1 MTYTETDLEN
11 TVGWIKDMLREKS
24 SVADTEV
31 RYLVESCVL
40 ELKIAGIQGK
50 LTDPLYRQAV
60 KLYAKAHF
68 GYDSDSEK
76 FLKAFQNL
84 RDSMALSGEYG
95 GGASGL

>member
-1 MTYTETDLEN
+1 MTYTEIDLEN
-11 TVGWIKDMLREKS
+11 TVGWIKDMIREKS

-31 RYLVESCVL
+31 RDLVESCVL
-40 ELKIAGIQGK
+40 ELKIAGVQGK

-68 GYDSDSEK
+68 GYDSDSGK

>member
-24 SVADTEV
+24 SVADAEV
-31 RYLVESCVL
+31 RDLVESCVL
-40 ELKIAGIQGK
+40 ELKIAGVQGK

-68 GYDSDSEK
+68 GYDSDSER

>member
-1 MTYTETDLEN
+1 MTYTEIDLEN
-11 TVGWIKDMLREKS
+11 TVGCLKDMLREKS
-24 SVADTEV
+24 SVADTEI
-31 RYLVESCVL
+31 RDLIESCVL
-40 ELKIAGIQGK
+40 ELKIAGVQGK

>member
-1 MTYTETDLEN
+1 MAYTETDLEI
-11 TVGWIKDMLREKS
+11 TVDWLKDMLREKS

-31 RYLVESCVL
+31 RDLVESCVL
-40 ELKIAGIQGK
+40 ELKIAGVQGK

-60 KLYAKAHF
+60 KLYAKANF

-76 FLKAFQNL
+76 FFKAFQKL

-95 GGASGL
+95 GVENGL

>member
-24 SVADTEV
+24 SVADTEI
-31 RYLVESCVL
+31 RDLVESCVL
-40 ELKIAGIQGK
+40 ELKIAGVQGK

-68 GYDSDSEK
+68 GYDSDSER
-76 FLKAFQNL
+76 FLAAFQNL

>member
-1 MTYTETDLEN
+1 MAHTKTELEI
-11 TVGWIKDMLREKS
+11 TVDWLKDMLREKS
-24 SVADTEV
+24 NVADIEI
-31 RYLVESCVL
+31 RDLIESCVL
-40 ELKIAGIQGK
+40 ELEITGVRGK

-68 GYDSDSEK
+68 GYDADNEK

-95 GGASGL
+95 GGKSGV

>member
-1 MTYTETDLEN
+1 MACTKTELEI
-11 TVGWIKDMLREKS
+11 TVDWLKEMLREKS
-24 SVADTEV
+24 SVADTEI
-31 RYLVESCVL
+31 RDLIESCVL
-40 ELKIAGIQGK
+40 ELKIAGVQGK

-60 KLYAKAHF
+60 KLYVKAHF
-68 GYDSDSEK
+68 GYDSDNER

>member
-1 MTYTETDLEN
+1 MTYTEIDLEN
-11 TVGWIKDMLREKS
+11 TVGWIKDMIREKS

-31 RYLVESCVL
+31 RDLVESCVL
-40 ELKIAGIQGK
+40 ELKIAGVQGK

-84 RDSMALSGEYG
+84 RDSMTLSGEYG

>member
-1 MTYTETDLEN
+1 MAYTKTELEI
-11 TVGWIKDMLREKS
+11 TVDWLKEMLREKS
-24 SVADTEV
+24 SVADTEI
-31 RYLVESCVL
+31 RDLIESCVL
-40 ELKIAGIQGK
+40 ELKIAGVQGK

-68 GYDSDSEK
+68 GYDSDSER

>member
-1 MTYTETDLEN
+1 MIYTEIDLEN
-11 TVGWIKDMLREKS
+11 IVEWLRDMLREKS
-24 SVADTEV
+24 SVADTEI
-31 RYLVESCVL
+31 RDLVESCVL
-40 ELKIAGIQGK
+40 ELKIAGVQGK

-68 GYDSDSEK
+68 GYDSDSER